1 MQSRQVNVTRHGG
14 PETLRLTQVDVPTPG
29 PGQARVRIEAAGV
42 SYGDI
47 LLSRGVIP
55 GSPKPPYTPGFNIA
69 GVVEEVGPTTDPR
82 LVGESVAALV
92 RTGGYAEHIVLPA
105 ERLVPRPAA
114 VDAVQAAAVALNYF
128 IAYQM
133 LHRVADVRPDQQILV
148 HGASGGVG
156 LAFVQL
162 AAIAGVR
169 CYGSAS
175 AAKLDLVARN
185 GGQPFDYRSHDFV
198 EFIRATPTGAVDA
211 VFDAIGGRHFN
222 RSYAVL
228 RRGGVLV
235 GYGQSAA
242 VTADGKPDRV
252 AGAWGFLGGIVLPKL
267 RADGRRTVFYNA
279 WSLEKKHPSAYRED
293 LATVL
298 ELLAGGRIEPLLA
311 TTVPLAEAAR
321 AQQRLQDSQ
330 VTGTL
335 VLTTA

>member
-1 MQSRQVNVTRHGG
+1 MVSVIRHGG
-14 PETLRLTQVDVPTPG
+14 PETLQLTAAEVPAPG
-29 PGQARVRIEAAGV
+29 HGQARVRIEAAGI

-55 GSPKPPYTPGFNIA
+55 GSPKPPYTPGFNVA
-69 GVVEEVGPTTDPR
+69 GVIDAVGPGVDPAR
-82 LVGESVAALV
+82 IGEPVAALV

-105 ERLVPRPAA
+105 ERLVPRPGGVSA
-114 VDAVQAAAVALNYF
+114 VDAASAALNYF

-133 LHRVADVRPDQQILV
+133 LHRVARVRPDQQILV

-162 AAIAGVR
+162 AALAKVP

-175 AAKLDLVARN
+175 AGKLELVARY
-185 GGQPFDYRSHDFV
+185 GAQSFDYRSQDFADV
-198 EFIRATPTGAVDA
+198 IRSTPTGAVDA

-222 RSYAVL
+222 RSYSVL
-228 RRGGVLV
+228 RRGGILV

-242 VTADGKPDRV
+242 VAADGTPDRA

-267 RADGRRTVFYNA
+267 LPDGRRTVFYNA
-279 WSLEKKHPSAYRED
+279 WSLEKKQPQAYRED
-293 LATVL
+293 LSKVF
-298 ELLAGGRIEPLLA
+298 ELLASRRIEPVLA
-311 TTVPLAEAAR
+311 STVPLADAAQ
-321 AQQRLQDSQ
+321 AQQRLQDNQ

>member
-14 PETLRLTQVDVPTPG
+14 PETLRLTAADVPAPG
-29 PGQARVRIEAAGV
+29 PGQALVRIEAAGI

-69 GVVEEVGPTTDPR
+69 GVIEATGPGVDPR
-82 LVGESVAALV
+82 RVGEPVAALV

-105 ERLVPRPAA
+105 ERLVPRPTEVTA
-114 VDAVQAAAVALNYF
+114 VAAASVALNYF

-133 LHRVADVRPDQQILV
+133 LHRVARVSPEQQILV

-162 AAIAGVR
+162 AALAGVP

-175 AAKLDLVARN
+175 AAKQDLVARY
-185 GGQPFDYRSHDFV
+185 GAQPFDYRSRDFV
-198 EFIRATPTGAVDA
+198 ELVRATPSGAVDA
-211 VFDAIGGRHFN
+211 VFDPIGGRHFN
-222 RSYAVL
+222 RSYSVL
-228 RRGGVLV
+228 RRGGILV

-242 VTADGKPDRV
+242 VAADGTPDRA

-267 RADGRRTVFYNA
+267 LPDGRRTVFYNA
-279 WSLEKKHPSAYRED
+279 WSLEKKEPQAYRQD
-293 LATVL
+293 LAKVF
-298 ELLAGGRIEPLLA
+298 ELLAGGQIEPVLA
-311 TTVPLAEAAR
+311 TTVPLAEAAQ